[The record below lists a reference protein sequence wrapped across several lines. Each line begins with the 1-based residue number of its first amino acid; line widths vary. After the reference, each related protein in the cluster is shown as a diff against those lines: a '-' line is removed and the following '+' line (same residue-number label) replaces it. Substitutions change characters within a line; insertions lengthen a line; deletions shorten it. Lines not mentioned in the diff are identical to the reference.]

1 MTNDATAESA
11 TPVEGLDLAALA
23 AWLQATVPDLRPPLR
38 ATLVAGGQS
47 NLTYLV
53 RDETDRTIVVR
64 RPPLGNVL
72 ESAHDV
78 AREYRIMSALGSSP
92 VPVPDAYG
100 VCEDRTV
107 IGAPFYAM
115 EFADGLIIRTA
126 DEATERLPQPVRA
139 TVSHQTVDVL
149 AALHRVDPTA
159 VGLGELSRHDAYGE
173 RQLRRMFRQFEASAT
188 RPVPAIVAAHRELTV
203 RIPVQQRT
211 SIVHGDYR
219 IDNVVLRP
227 NGTIAA
233 VLDWELCTLG
243 DPLADLGM
251 TLTSWL
257 HPGEDDAHLLSG
269 APSQAPGFATR
280 AEIAARYAARTGL
293 DLDDLP
299 YYIALGYWKL
309 ACIAEGI
316 HARYA
321 SGAMGRHRHDQAKTW
336 ATKGQRLGEKALEI
350 LRATPG
356 RQNVARGMSM

>member
-1 MTNDATAESA
+1 MTDDTTNESA
-11 TPVEGLDLAALA
+11 PAPVEGLDLSALG
-23 AWLQATVPDLRPPLR
+23 AWLQVTVPDVRPPLR

-53 RDETDRTIVVR
+53 RDTTDRTIVVR

-78 AREYRIMSALGSSP
+78 AREYRIMSALGSSA
-92 VPVPDAYG
+92 VPVPEAYG
-100 VCEDRTV
+100 VCEDRSV

-115 EFADGLIIRTA
+115 EFADGLIVRTVE
-126 DEATERLPQPVRA
+126 EAIELLPEAVRA
-139 TVSHQTVDVL
+139 TVSRDVVDVL
-149 AALHRVDPTA
+149 AALHGVDPTA
-159 VGLGELSRHDAYGE
+159 VGLGELSRHDAYVE
-173 RQLRRMFRQFEASAT
+173 RQLRRMFRQFEASAA
-188 RPVPAIVAAHRELTV
+188 RPVPAIVAAHQQLAA

-227 NGTIAA
+227 DGTVTA

-243 DPLADLGM
+243 DPLADIGM

-280 AEIAARYAARTGL
+280 REQAERYAAKTGL
-293 DLDDLP
+293 DLSELP
-299 YYIALGYWKL
+299 YYVALGCWKL

-321 SGAMGRHRHDQAKTW
+321 SGAMGSDRLDQAAIW
-336 ATKGQRLGEKALEI
+336 ASKGERLGEKALEI
-350 LRATPG
+350 LRTGDALG
-356 RQNVARGMSM
+356 